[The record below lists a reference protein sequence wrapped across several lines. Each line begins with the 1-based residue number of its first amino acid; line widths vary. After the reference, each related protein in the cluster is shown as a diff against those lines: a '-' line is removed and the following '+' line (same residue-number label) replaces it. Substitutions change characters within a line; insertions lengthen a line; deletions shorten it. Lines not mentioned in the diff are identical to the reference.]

1 MSKLSP
7 QIQKAFARWGRSGGQ
22 KRAKRLSS
30 SQRSSIASQA
40 ARARWKVKP
49 ASSGSANYSSVRLQY
64 ADWTSPVYLEEILAD
79 GSLSDWRML
88 YHRIAD
94 FPFGK
99 TADALSRV
107 LSSSELYGVIPLWR
121 GILQSVRGGT
131 L

>member
-7 QIQKAFARWGRSGGQ
+7 QIQKAFASWGRTGGQ
-22 KRAKRLSS
+22 KRAKRLSP

-40 ARARWKVKP
+40 ACARWKVKS
-49 ASSGSANYSSVRLQY
+49 ASSGSANHSSVRLQH
-64 ADWTSPVYLEEILAD
+64 ADWSSPVYLEEVLAD
-79 GSLSDWRML
+79 GSLSDWRAL

-107 LSSSELYGVIPLWR
+107 LLSSELYGVIPLWR

>member
-7 QIQKAFARWGRSGGQ
+7 QVQKTFASWGRTGGQ

-30 SQRSSIASQA
+30 SQRSHIASQA
-40 ARARWKVKP
+40 ARARWKIKP
-49 ASSGSANYSSVRLQY
+49 ALSGSVDHSSVRLQR
-64 ADWTSPVYLEEILAD
+64 ADWSSPVYLEEVLAD
-79 GSLSDWRML
+79 GSLSDWRTL

-121 GILQSVRGGT
+121 GILQSIRGGSI
-131 L
+131 